1 MKEIGF
7 GGKTLQQM
15 LGETEKA
22 FRETGRYAGLTELK
36 LATKDPLKLEI
47 FHSRLRAAVVSG
59 REQARMISASPLV
72 REVGELA
79 VAVYTPEG
87 DCVIQSTGI
96 IIHIKVMGEV
106 IKWMIKHNY
115 EEQVTINEGD
125 IFTSNDN
132 MIAGL
137 HSADFYDII
146 PVFWEGELIGWVS
159 TVIME
164 NEIGGI
170 APGGVPSLATER
182 FVEGIKFS
190 AEKTGIH
197 DKWFKFSEDRI
208 KYNCRHPDHLLLDR
222 KAALA
227 ADIKVREEIRAL
239 IGEIGIDYYRK
250 AIRELIEAE
259 RIAQLERVRRRT
271 VPGRLRS
278 VGVFESYYSDMPVP
292 PQHQADYITFVP
304 FDFLIRQDGTYFW
317 NFDGAGNWGWHPNN
331 TSVSCMRDG
340 ASCLFLTQTIA
351 YTGHANTGTLL
362 GIDTNC
368 PYDTFVNPST
378 AFVGSGGFF
387 AGPTVLGSLGIS
399 LQSRSFFSRGFVE
412 EVMAGSP
419 SFLTFALAG
428 KNQYGQN
435 FGQGHSNAAGAEA
448 SGALALRDGF
458 IGYVIWLPTADMGN
472 EEINEIFLPI
482 VCIGRRLLP
491 DSCGWGKFRSGYPL
505 VSTYM
510 IYKSPC
516 VVVDLFAYS
525 TNDKIYLNTG
535 MYGGYP
541 GLNQFARLLVK
552 SNTREVIEQRK
563 PLVHGIT
570 FPEKDDMKENVA
582 GKLYVE
588 TSTSRHFKAVAK
600 AGDLL
605 QCAYG
610 GNAGGFGDPI
620 KRDPALAK
628 NDLDSGLLTLE
639 RCRRVYSIEAK
650 YEEKVEEWV
659 IDEQK
664 TAALR
669 EKRRRERLA
678 KGIPAKEWWQVRRQ
692 DIIEGKMPPLLKKA
706 YNGSLEK
713 GQVWAEEFRK
723 FWDLPRDF
731 TFKVEEV

>member
-1 MKEIGF
+1 MKGIGLD
-7 GGKTLQQM
+7 GKTLKQM
-15 LGETEKA
+15 LDENERA
-22 FRETGRYAGLTELK
+22 YRETGHYGGLTDLEL
-36 LATKDPLKLEI
+36 ARNDPLRLEV
-47 FHSRLRAAVVSG
+47 FHSRLRSAVVSG

-106 IKWMIKHNY
+106 IKWMVRHDY
-115 EEQVTINEGD
+115 QEEVGINEGD

-146 PVFWEGELIGWVS
+146 PIFWEGELIGWAA

-190 AEKTGIH
+190 AEKTGAN
-197 DKWFKFSEDRI
+197 DQWFKFSEARI
-208 KYNCRHPDHLLLDR
+208 KYNCRHPDQLLLDR

-227 ADIKVREEIRAL
+227 ADIKVREDIKAL
-239 IGEIGIDYYRK
+239 IGEVGIDYYRK
-250 AIRELIEAE
+250 AVRELIEAE
-259 RIAQLERVRRRT
+259 RIAQMERVRRRT

-292 PQHQADYITFVP
+292 PQHQADYITLVP
-304 FDFLIRQDGTYFW
+304 FDFVIRPDGTYFW
-317 NFDGAGNWGWHPNN
+317 DFDGAGRWGWHPNN
-331 TSVSCMRDG
+331 TSLSCMRDG

-362 GIDTNC
+362 GIDVNC
-368 PYDTFVNPST
+368 PYDTFVNPSS

-387 AGPTVLGSLGIS
+387 SGPAVLGSLGVG
-399 LQSRSFFSRGFVE
+399 LQSRGFFSRGFVE

-428 KNQYGQN
+428 KDQYGRN
-435 FGQGHSNAAGAEA
+435 FGQGQSAGAGAEA
-448 SGALALRDGF
+448 SGAMAIRDGF
-458 IGYVIWLPTADMGN
+458 IGYVIWLPNADMGN
-472 EEINEIFLPI
+472 EEIFEIFLPI
-482 VCIGRRLLP
+482 VSIGRRLLP
-491 DSCGWGKFRSGYPL
+491 DSCGWGKFRSGYPA
-505 VSTYM
+505 VTTHMVYN
-510 IYKSPC
+510 SPQ
-516 VVVDLFAYS
+516 VVVDLFAYG

-535 MYGGYP
+535 MFGGYP
-541 GLNQFARLLVK
+541 GVNQFARMLVK
-552 SNTREVIEQRK
+552 ANTAEVIEQRK

-570 FPEKDDMKENVA
+570 FPEKDEMKENVT
-582 GKLYVE
+582 GKLLVE
-588 TSTSRHFKAVAK
+588 TSTSRHFKGVAR
-600 AGDLL
+600 AGDLM
-605 QCAYG
+605 QFAYG

-620 KRDPALAK
+620 KRKPALAK
-628 NDLDSGLLTLE
+628 EDLDSGLLTPE
-639 RCRRVYSIEAK
+639 RCRRIYGIEAS
-650 YEEKVEEWV
+650 YDEKSEEWV
-659 IDEQK
+659 IDEPQ
-664 TAALR
+664 TAELR
-669 EKRRRERLA
+669 EKRRKERLTR
-678 KGIPAKEWWQVRRQ
+678 GIPVSEWWRQRRQ
-692 DIIEGKMPPLLKKA
+692 DIIEGKMPDLLKKA

-713 GQVWAEEFRK
+713 GQTWPGEFRS
-723 FWDLPRDF
+723 FWSLPQDF
-731 TFKVEEV
+731 TFKLEEA